1 MPSHST
7 GIKAPATPAECIQT
21 ALDIDKI
28 PADLDDDGSRRHA
41 FIGLADMCRE
51 IVAAKEVPKPC
62 QIYCDTFVMRACDT
76 GTKAFAGDEATTTH
90 TQCVATV
97 GGGGVPCSQS

>member
-7 GIKAPATPAECIQT
+7 GIKANSSLEQCTQT

-28 PADLDDDGSRRHA
+28 PADLDVEGSRRHA
-41 FIGLADMCRE
+41 FVGLADTCRE
-51 IVAAKEVPKPC
+51 IVAAKEVPEPC